1 VYTGG
6 SGSCS
11 LSQTILRHF
20 EERSQ
25 ITTGDRVRRC
35 QQRLYRE
42 HAKIRAELLLKM
54 LPDVQNLIALQQAD
68 REILRLKEEIAAL
81 PKRVAAIEERLA
93 GTRAILEKA
102 KTAVKADE
110 ASRRKYESAISDQQ
124 QKISKYR
131 DQSLAVKTNEQYKAL
146 LHEIQFAEQD
156 IRANEDKILELMV
169 NAEIREKDVKA
180 AEAKLK
186 AETAEIEK
194 EKIEARQRTAEDE
207 KQLAEWNAKRDIARA
222 GVNPDLLPQY
232 DRVARHRGS
241 GLSEARDHKC
251 LACQVML
258 RPQTYNEVRA
268 ATQVV
273 VCESCQR
280 ILYYD
285 PAHDEEPDPVVVAR
299 RRRAHP
305 KFESSQAWYYRPSFE
320 DHGEVFLVYINSKGM
335 SSRHVY
341 DGSSGRGVGDILVRE
356 GEYRLGFPED
366 FTDDVIRLNGS
377 WTESEIEEWGGE
389 LPTATLDALHR
400 DLDLAR
406 VEMRKHSHAKSH
418 AMATEHPA
426 AS

>member
-1 VYTGG
+1 MEFGMNMVK
-6 SGSCS
+6 SPAVP
-11 LSQTILRHF
+11 LS
-20 EERSQ
+20 
-25 ITTGDRVRRC
+25 
-35 QQRLYRE
+35 
-42 HAKIRAELLLKM
+42 KM
-54 LPDVQNLIALQQAD
+54 LPDVQNLIALQAAD
-68 REILRLKEEIAAL
+68 REILRLRDEVAAL

-93 GTRAILEKA
+93 GTRALLEKA

-110 ASRRKYESAISDQQ
+110 AARRKYESAISDQQ

-156 IRANEDKILELMV
+156 IRGNEDKILELMV
-169 NAEIREKDVKA
+169 NAELREKDVKA
-180 AEAKLK
+180 AEAVLK

-194 EKIEARQRTAEDE
+194 EKIEARKRTAEDE
-207 KQLAEWNAKRDIARA
+207 QQLAEWNAKRDTARA
-222 GVNPDLLPQY
+222 GVDADLLRQY
-232 DRVARHRGS
+232 DRVAKHRRT

-268 ATQVV
+268 GTQVV
-273 VCESCQR
+273 ICESCQR

-285 PAHDEEPDPVVVAR
+285 PVNDEAADPAVVAR

-305 KFESSQAWYYRPSFE
+305 KFDSGQAWYYRPNFE

-341 DGSSGRGVGDILVRE
+341 DGSSGRGIGDVLVRE

-366 FTDDVIRLNGS
+366 FSDDVIRLNGH
-377 WTESEIEEWGGE
+377 WAESELEEWGNE

-406 VEMRKHSHAKSH
+406 AESRSHTKARSE
-418 AMATEHPA
+418 AIA
-426 AS
+426 

>member
-1 VYTGG
+1 MIAT
-6 SGSCS
+6 
-11 LSQTILRHF
+11 
-20 EERSQ
+20 
-25 ITTGDRVRRC
+25 RVLKSE
-35 QQRLYRE
+35 QRYSY
-42 HAKIRAELLLKM
+42 KM

-93 GTRAILEKA
+93 GTRALLEKA
-102 KTAVKADE
+102 KGAVKADE
-110 ASRRKYESAISDQQ
+110 AARRKYESGIQDQQ

-156 IRANEDKILELMV
+156 IRAHEDKILELMV

-180 AEAKLK
+180 AEATLR

-194 EKIEARQRTAEDE
+194 EKIEARQRTTEDE
-207 KQLAEWNAKRDIARA
+207 KQLAEWNAKRDTARA
-222 GVNPDLLPQY
+222 GVDADLLRQY
-232 DRVARHRGS
+232 DRVAKHRGT

-268 ATQVV
+268 STHVV
-273 VCESCQR
+273 TCESCQR

-285 PAHDEEPDPVVVAR
+285 PANDEVVDPAVTAR

-305 KFESSQAWYYRPSFE
+305 KFESSQAWYFRPNFE
-320 DHGEVFLVYINSKGM
+320 DHGEVFVVYLNHKGE
-335 SSRHVY
+335 STRQVY
-341 DGSSGRGVGDILVRE
+341 DGSSGRGIGDILVRE
-356 GEYRLGFPED
+356 GEYRLAFPED
-366 FTDDVIRLNGS
+366 FSEDVIRLNGN
-377 WTESEIEEWGGE
+377 WTESELEEWGNE

-406 VEMRKHSHAKSH
+406 AESHKHRHAREAVAS
-418 AMATEHPA
+418 EHPA

>member
-1 VYTGG
+1 VQVRVGFVARDVG
-6 SGSCS
+6 SNVSTDVHG
-11 LSQTILRHF
+11 
-20 EERSQ
+20 
-25 ITTGDRVRRC
+25 
-35 QQRLYRE
+35 
-42 HAKIRAELLLKM
+42 KIRIVLLLKM

-93 GTRAILEKA
+93 GTRAVLEKA

-110 ASRRKYESAISDQQ
+110 AARRKYESAIQDQQ

-180 AEAKLK
+180 AEVELK

-194 EKIEARQRTAEDE
+194 EKVEARQRTAEDE
-207 KQLAEWNAKRDIARA
+207 EQLAEWNAKREKARV
-222 GVNPDLLPQY
+222 GVDADLLPQY
-232 DRVARHRGS
+232 DRVAKHRGT

-268 ATQVV
+268 GTQVV

-285 PAHDEEPDPVVVAR
+285 PSNDEVADPVVAAR

-305 KFESSQAWYYRPSFE
+305 KFESSQAWYYRASFE
-320 DHGEVFLVYINSKGM
+320 NHGEVFLVYLNRKGE
-335 SSRHVY
+335 SSRHAF

-356 GEYRLGFPED
+356 GEYRLAFPED
-366 FTDDVIRLNGS
+366 FADDVIRLNGS
-377 WTESEIEEWGGE
+377 WTEAEIEEWGNE

-406 VEMRKHSHAKSH
+406 VESRTRGHAKSE
-418 AMATEHPA
+418 AMASEHPA

>member
-1 VYTGG
+1 MEFGVNMVK
-6 SGSCS
+6 SRAVP
-11 LSQTILRHF
+11 LS
-20 EERSQ
+20 
-25 ITTGDRVRRC
+25 
-35 QQRLYRE
+35 
-42 HAKIRAELLLKM
+42 KM
-54 LPDVQNLIALQQAD
+54 LPDVQNLIALQAAD
-68 REILRLKEEIAAL
+68 REILRLRDEVAAL

-93 GTRAILEKA
+93 GTRALLEKA

-110 ASRRKYESAISDQQ
+110 AARRKYESAISDQQ

-156 IRANEDKILELMV
+156 IRGNEDKILELMV
-169 NAEIREKDVKA
+169 NAELREKDVKA
-180 AEAKLK
+180 AEAVLK

-194 EKIEARQRTAEDE
+194 EKIEARKRTAEDE
-207 KQLAEWNAKRDIARA
+207 QQLAEWNAKRDTARA
-222 GVNPDLLPQY
+222 GVDADLLRQY
-232 DRVARHRGS
+232 DRVAKHRRT

-268 ATQVV
+268 GTQVV
-273 VCESCQR
+273 ICESCQR

-285 PAHDEEPDPVVVAR
+285 PVNDEAADPAVVAR

-305 KFESSQAWYYRPSFE
+305 KFDSGQAWYYRPNFE

-341 DGSSGRGVGDILVRE
+341 DGSSGRGIGDVLVRE

-366 FTDDVIRLNGS
+366 FSDDVIRLNGH
-377 WTESEIEEWGGE
+377 WAESELEEWGNE
-389 LPTATLDALHR
+389 LPTAALDALHR

-406 VEMRKHSHAKSH
+406 AESRSHTKARSE
-418 AMATEHPA
+418 AIA
-426 AS
+426 

>member
-1 VYTGG
+1 
-6 SGSCS
+6 
-11 LSQTILRHF
+11 
-20 EERSQ
+20 
-25 ITTGDRVRRC
+25 
-35 QQRLYRE
+35 
-42 HAKIRAELLLKM
+42 M

-93 GTRAILEKA
+93 GTRAVLEKA

-110 ASRRKYESAISDQQ
+110 AARRKHESAISDQQ

-146 LHEIQFAEQD
+146 LHEIQFAEED

-169 NAEIREKDVKA
+169 NAELREKDVKA
-180 AEAKLK
+180 AEAELK
-186 AETAEIEK
+186 AEMAEIEK
-194 EKIEARQRTAEDE
+194 EKIEARKRTAEDE
-207 KQLAEWNAKRDIARA
+207 QQLAEWNAKRDQART
-222 GVNPDLLPQY
+222 GVDPNLLPQY
-232 DRVARHRGS
+232 DRVAKHRGS

-251 LACQVML
+251 LACQVMM

-268 ATQVV
+268 GTQVV
-273 VCESCQR
+273 ICESCQR

-285 PAHDEEPDPVVVAR
+285 PAHDEEPDPAVIAR

-305 KFESSQAWYYRPSFE
+305 KFDSGQAWYYRSNFE

-335 SSRHVY
+335 SSRHAF
-341 DGSSGRGVGDILVRE
+341 DGSSGRGVGDVLVRE
-356 GEYRLGFPED
+356 GEYRLAFPED
-366 FTDDVIRLNGS
+366 LNDDAIRLNGS
-377 WTESEIEEWGGE
+377 WSESELEEWGNE

-406 VEMRKHSHAKSH
+406 AESRTRSHARGEAIVS
-418 AMATEHPA
+418 EHPA